1 MVSSD
6 LRLKY
11 PDKVPVVIKRAKN
24 SKNIKNLGEI
34 KYLIQDYI
42 TVGQFIYIL
51 RKRIKLNED
60 EALYLYAV
68 DSNSKNEYA
77 LNGNSDMITI
87 YNEYK
92 NKDDSILYLK
102 YAGENV
108 FG

>member
-11 PDKVPVVIKRAKN
+11 PDKVPVVIKRANK
-24 SKNIKNLGEI
+24 SKNIKDIGNI

-51 RKRIKLNED
+51 RKRIELNPD
-60 EALYLYAV
+60 EALYLYAI

-77 LNGNSDMITI
+77 LNGNTEMIAI

-92 NKDDSILYLK
+92 NKKDSILYLK

>member
-51 RKRIKLNED
+51 RKHYFSHVSTFLI
-60 EALYLYAV
+60 
-68 DSNSKNEYA
+68 
-77 LNGNSDMITI
+77 
-87 YNEYK
+87 
-92 NKDDSILYLK
+92 
-102 YAGENV
+102 
-108 FG
+108 FF